1 MREEI
6 RAKLE
11 AAGVNVNEGVERF
24 MGKEELF
31 EKFLKRFPGDP
42 NMAKLQAA
50 AESGD
55 KEAALTA
62 AHTLKGTCGNLSM
75 TVLFDLLAK
84 QVSLFREGQW
94 EAGTGMMPKITAAY
108 EQAAAVIQE
117 L

>member
-55 KEAALTA
+55 K
-62 AHTLKGTCGNLSM
+62 
-75 TVLFDLLAK
+75 
-84 QVSLFREGQW
+84 
-94 EAGTGMMPKITAAY
+94 
-108 EQAAAVIQE
+108 
-117 L
+117 